1 MSERFEPKA
10 EYGACE
16 RCGTILGDLV
26 VDGDGGEAVTKA
38 RSCPSPLCTGRT
50 TLPTGADA
58 SLLYKA
64 RALVFSPQ
72 ERREDGTEVGVIL
85 AVDPDEVHDKTLRR
99 RSPVIAR
106 DVLWPVDR
114 KRFMRMFDH
123 HIHHESAPHI
133 TPLNDGWDASRK
145 VPVL

>member
-1 MSERFEPKA
+1 MRERFQPRA
-10 EYGACE
+10 GYGACE

-26 VDGDGGEAVTKA
+26 VDGEGGEEVSKA
-38 RSCPSPLCTGRT
+38 RFCPSPLCTGSKE
-50 TLPTGADA
+50 LPGGADT

-64 RALVFSPQ
+64 RALIFVPE
-72 ERREDGTEVGVIL
+72 ERRDDGTEVGVIL
-85 AVDPDEVHDKTLRR
+85 AVKPDEVHDRTLRR
-99 RSPVIAR
+99 RSPAVAR
-106 DVLWPVDR
+106 DVVWPIDR
-114 KRFMRMFDH
+114 KHFARMFDH